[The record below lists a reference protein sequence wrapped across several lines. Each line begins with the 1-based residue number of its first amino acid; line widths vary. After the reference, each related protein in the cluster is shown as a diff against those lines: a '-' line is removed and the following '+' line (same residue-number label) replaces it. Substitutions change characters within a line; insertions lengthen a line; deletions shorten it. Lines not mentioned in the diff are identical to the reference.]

1 MGPENGWL
9 FIDVYCEPLHFLV
22 FFGRF
27 MILTHAH
34 SMVAGWIVFSFA
46 VVVVGSHNV
55 RIDTHPLDGQIIV
68 CGGIS
73 LNPIQG
79 GF

>member
-1 MGPENGWL
+1 MHIRWL
-9 FIDVYCEPLHFLV
+9 QGGLF
-22 FFGRF
+22 
-27 MILTHAH
+27 
-34 SMVAGWIVFSFA
+34 FSFA

>member
-1 MGPENGWL
+1 MHIRWL
-9 FIDVYCEPLHFLV
+9 QGGLF
-22 FFGRF
+22 
-27 MILTHAH
+27 
-34 SMVAGWIVFSFA
+34 FSFA

-73 LNPIQG
+73 LNESDSRG
-79 GF
+79 VLNTVTKKEVDCWAA

>member
-1 MGPENGWL
+1 MHIRWL
-9 FIDVYCEPLHFLV
+9 QGGLF
-22 FFGRF
+22 
-27 MILTHAH
+27 
-34 SMVAGWIVFSFA
+34 FSFA

-79 GF
+79 GFYIYTVTKKEIDCWTA